1 MYNDKLSDPTSIVA
15 VSKPILETFTE
26 KGGFWFTVNENS
38 PSKLATAPVVESKT
52 IFAPGIGLLSSS
64 TTVPETLVCA
74 KMKVLINTAIRDK
87 ILFMI

>member
-1 MYNDKLSDPTSIVA
+1 MSESLVKKLLTR
-15 VSKPILETFTE
+15 KCFTI
-26 KGGFWFTVNENS
+26 NENS

-74 KMKVLINTAIRDK
+74 KMKVLSNTAIRDK
-87 ILFMI
+87 ILFMIKNLVFCWKRKEKLHD